1 MNVGPEIHRE
11 VIEQSKRGSARDQY
25 VLYHAYSKA
34 MFNICYRMMGNRE
47 EAEDMLQESF
57 TDAFRRL
64 ESFRYEATFGAWLKR
79 IVVNH
84 CINEIKR
91 KKADLMYFE
100 DMHLFQQ
107 RTEEEDELPEVSVPM
122 IRKAMEAL
130 PNGSKMVFSLYLLE
144 GMDHGEISQILGVS
158 ESNSK
163 SQYMRAKQRVRE
175 ILKEV
180 VYEN

>member
-1 MNVGPEIHRE
+1 
-11 VIEQSKRGSARDQY
+11 
-25 VLYHAYSKA
+25 
-34 MFNICYRMMGNRE
+34 
-47 EAEDMLQESF
+47 
-57 TDAFRRL
+57 
-64 ESFRYEATFGAWLKR
+64 
-79 IVVNH
+79 
-84 CINEIKR
+84 KR

-107 RTEEEDELPEVSVPM
+107 RTEEEDGLPEVSVPM

-130 PNGSKMVFSLYLLE
+130 PNGSKMIFSLYLLE
-144 GMDHGEISQILGVS
+144 GMDHGEIAQILGVS

>member
-1 MNVGPEIHRE
+1 LNVESETQRDI
-11 VIEQSKRGSARDQY
+11 IERSKRGSSRDQY
-25 VLYHAYSKA
+25 ALYHAYAKA
-34 MFNICYRMMGNRE
+34 MFNICYRMMGNKE
-47 EAEDMLQESF
+47 EAQDMLQESF
-57 TDAFRRL
+57 TDAFKRL

-91 KKADLMYFE
+91 RKTELVFFD

-107 RTEEEDELPEVSVPM
+107 RSDEEEMLPEVSVPM
-122 IRKAMEAL
+122 IRRAMEEL
-130 PNGSKMVFSLYLLE
+130 PNGSKMIFSLYLLE
-144 GMDHGEISQILGVS
+144 GMDHGEIAQILGVS

-163 SQYMRAKQRVRE
+163 SQYMRAKQRIRE
-175 ILKEV
+175 LLKEV

>member
-1 MNVGPEIHRE
+1 
-11 VIEQSKRGSARDQY
+11 
-25 VLYHAYSKA
+25 
-34 MFNICYRMMGNRE
+34 MFNICYRMMGNKE
-47 EAEDMLQESF
+47 EAQDMLQESF
-57 TDAFRRL
+57 TDAFKRL

-91 KKADLMYFE
+91 RKTELVFFD

-107 RTEEEDELPEVSVPM
+107 RSDEEEMLPEVSVPM
-122 IRKAMEAL
+122 IRRAMEEL
-130 PNGSKMVFSLYLLE
+130 PNGSKMIFSLYLLE
-144 GMDHGEISQILGVS
+144 GMDHGEIAQILGVS

-163 SQYMRAKQRVRE
+163 SQYMRAKQRIRD

>member
-1 MNVGPEIHRE
+1 
-11 VIEQSKRGSARDQY
+11 
-25 VLYHAYSKA
+25 
-34 MFNICYRMMGNRE
+34 
-47 EAEDMLQESF
+47 
-57 TDAFRRL
+57 
-64 ESFRYEATFGAWLKR
+64 
-79 IVVNH
+79 
-84 CINEIKR
+84 
-91 KKADLMYFE
+91 MYFE

-130 PNGSKMVFSLYLLE
+130 PNGSKMIFSLYLLE
-144 GMDHGEISQILGVS
+144 GMDHGEIAQILGVS

>member
-1 MNVGPEIHRE
+1 
-11 VIEQSKRGSARDQY
+11 
-25 VLYHAYSKA
+25 
-34 MFNICYRMMGNRE
+34 
-47 EAEDMLQESF
+47 
-57 TDAFRRL
+57 
-64 ESFRYEATFGAWLKR
+64 
-79 IVVNH
+79 
-84 CINEIKR
+84 
-91 KKADLMYFE
+91 MYFE

-130 PNGSKMVFSLYLLE
+130 PNGSKMIFSLYLLE
-144 GMDHGEISQILGVS
+144 GMDHAEISQILGVS

>member
-1 MNVGPEIHRE
+1 
-11 VIEQSKRGSARDQY
+11 
-25 VLYHAYSKA
+25 
-34 MFNICYRMMGNRE
+34 
-47 EAEDMLQESF
+47 
-57 TDAFRRL
+57 
-64 ESFRYEATFGAWLKR
+64 
-79 IVVNH
+79 
-84 CINEIKR
+84 
-91 KKADLMYFE
+91 MYFE